1 MLNLM
6 SRNSLSRLFVGL
18 LVPHISFLTYF
29 NFEYHKPKRS
39 AYFSILYFLTTFFS
53 FQSGAAAQP
62 LTWHVLPV
70 FHLNV
75 ILSASVFLSPTKT
88 GVIPSFSNQAI
99 CTSAHCLCPLTDS
112 GHEQVLPLKSQ
123 VTQLLFSFCSVVVI
137 CPDSRLWSS
146 SIIQC

>member
-1 MLNLM
+1 M
-6 SRNSLSRLFVGL
+6 
-18 LVPHISFLTYF
+18 PHISFLTYS
-29 NFEYHKPKRS
+29 NFENHKPKRS
-39 AYFSILYFLTTFFS
+39 VYFLSILYFLTTFFS

-70 FHLNV
+70 FHLNF

-88 GVIPSFSNQAI
+88 MVISLFSNFCNTRANHQAI

-123 VTQLLFSFCSVVVI
+123 VTQVLFSFCSFVVNFPRQKVVEQLNN
-137 CPDSRLWSS
+137 SMLRV
-146 SIIQC
+146 